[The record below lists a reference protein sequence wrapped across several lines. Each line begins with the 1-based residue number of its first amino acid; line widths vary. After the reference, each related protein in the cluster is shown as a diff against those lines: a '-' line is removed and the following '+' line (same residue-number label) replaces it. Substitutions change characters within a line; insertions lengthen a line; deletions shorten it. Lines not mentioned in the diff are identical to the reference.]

1 MNSMSVSQSERYVI
15 DLLKRRFGIFL
26 FKVPEDDEA
35 RPDFECIRDGQRVF
49 MAELKDIKYYP
60 PSEQRGWT
68 IPQLDEK
75 FCHFSHRTDNA
86 VSRVADKIHD
96 AFRQLKT
103 SPSPRVLILLNDDS
117 MVDVKDL
124 EEAFTGQHVYGSE
137 AFSYVNVV
145 SKKIAEGK
153 IREEKSKIDLYVWIE
168 RRNEKIQFRY
178 PTQIGHNLAHSLF
191 PAEGKDQNN

>member
-1 MNSMSVSQSERYVI
+1 MSVSKSERYVI
-15 DLLKRRFGIFL
+15 GLLKRRFGIIL
-26 FKVPEDDEA
+26 SKVPENHEA
-35 RPDFECIRDGQRVF
+35 QPDFEYILDGQRVF
-49 MAELKDIKYYP
+49 VAELKDIEYHP

-68 IPQLDEK
+68 IPKPDEK

-86 VSRVADKIHD
+86 VSRVADKIHN
-96 AFRQLKT
+96 AFCQLKT
-103 SPSPRVLILLNDDS
+103 SPPPRVLIFLNDDS

-124 EEAFTGQHVYGSE
+124 EEAFTGQHVYGNE
-137 AFSYVNVV
+137 EFSYVNVV
-145 SKKIAEGK
+145 SKNIAGGK

-191 PAEGKDQNN
+191 PVEDKDQNN

>member
-1 MNSMSVSQSERYVI
+1 
-15 DLLKRRFGIFL
+15 LLKRRFGIIL
-26 FKVPEDDEA
+26 SKVLENHEA
-35 RPDFECIRDGQRVF
+35 QPDFEYIRDGQRVF
-49 MAELKDIKYYP
+49 VAELKDIEYHP

-68 IPQLDEK
+68 IPKPDEK
-75 FCHFSHRTDNA
+75 SHRFSHKTDNA

-103 SPSPRVLILLNDDS
+103 SPPPRILILLNGDS

-153 IREEKSKIDLYVWIE
+153 IREEKSKIDLYIWIE

-178 PTQIGHNLAHSLF
+178 PTQVGHNLAHSLF
-191 PAEGKDQNN
+191 PAEDKDQNN